1 MEKQETLIERLARK
15 QGITVEEMREQIAMR
30 IRKGLSDTDPNRRLQ
45 WEQIPHVGDIPTPE
59 EYLDYVLKWVYKE
72 GCEELLKQYLMSS
85 FGRNSYRR
93 SRDGY

>member
-72 GCEELLKQYLMSS
+72 GCEELLKQYL
-85 FGRNSYRR
+85 
-93 SRDGY
+93 RD

>member
-72 GCEELLKQYLMSS
+72 GCEELLKQYP
-85 FGRNSYRR
+85 
-93 SRDGY
+93 SRLPDGEAVQ